1 MKDFW
6 AEGLQN
12 RRKHKVIKAIVLWIL
27 ILIFLFIILLNII
40 YYYNINFR
48 NWCDENIIKKEIF
61 QKDVKVIEIDNN
73 ENIQV
78 YAYDKYICILSKKKL
93 NLYNRVGTQIA
104 SIDVDI
110 VNAEFSSSGRYL
122 TISEKNGQKFYLIS
136 DKEILYENNIE
147 GNITEINVNRNGFVS
162 VLISNTTYK
171 SVIEV
176 FDKTGTEIFRT
187 NLVSSRVV
195 DISVSQDSKYLA
207 IAEVDISGIII
218 KSNVMIVSF
227 EIAQTNSD
235 EAIIYKYE
243 APIGKLITNIN
254 YQENE
259 KLICMFDDSIGVLE
273 NKNYKE
279 LMQINKDNIVFVTIG
294 LNNRIIVVEEN
305 STGEYTSDTSVFII
319 NPQNSKKR
327 EYHTDNVAKA
337 IYTYSNKIAINFGTE
352 LHIIGTNGILIK
364 KYISESEINDIV
376 MTDNLVAIVYN
387 DKIAIVD
394 F

>member
-171 SVIEV
+171 SVVEV
-176 FDKTGTEIFRT
+176 FDKTGKEIFST
-187 NLVSSRVV
+187 NLVSSRVI
-195 DISVSQDSKYLA
+195 DISISQDSKYLA

-218 KSNVMIVSF
+218 KSNIMIVSF
-227 EIAQTNSD
+227 EIAQTNSE

-243 APIGKLITNIN
+243 APTGKLITNIN
-254 YQENE
+254 YQDKN
-259 KLICMFDDSIGVLE
+259 KLVCMFDDSIGVLE
-273 NKNYKE
+273 NETYSE
-279 LMQINKDNIVFVTIG
+279 LLKYDSNLSFVTIS
-294 LNNRIIVVEEN
+294 LNNRIVTVQEN
-305 STGEYTSDTSVFII
+305 STGEYTSDTTVSIV
-319 NPQNSKKR
+319 N
-327 EYHTDNVAKA
+327 
-337 IYTYSNKIAINFGTE
+337 
-352 LHIIGTNGILIK
+352 TNNGKTRVLK
-364 KYISESEINDIV
+364 VKPY
-376 MTDNLVAIVYN
+376 L
-387 DKIAIVD
+387 
-394 F
+394 